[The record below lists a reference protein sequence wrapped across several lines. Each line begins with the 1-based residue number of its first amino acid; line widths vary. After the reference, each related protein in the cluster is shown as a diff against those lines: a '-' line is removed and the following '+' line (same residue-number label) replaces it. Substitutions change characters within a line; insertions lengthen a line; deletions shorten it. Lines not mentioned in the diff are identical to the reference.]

1 MESTVKFTTYALAPD
16 VWQINETGAGQDVDS
31 YLIVGSERAMLV
43 DSLMS
48 RGDRRLYDIVREKTD
63 KPIVVVHTHAH
74 GDHVGAELREFI
86 DAGCEIWL
94 GEHDFGI
101 LGGFGASY
109 PKEPF
114 KALTDGQRISL
125 GDRTLEVI
133 EVAGHTPGSV
143 VFLDRDRRQMF
154 SGDTVGSGP
163 IWLQLPHSVRLGEFC
178 ENLKR
183 LEAEIAPIHG
193 LVLYTGHRSQSP
205 VQLTGMYVTHMR
217 ELVEMIL
224 SGEYVGDEVPF
235 MGERFP
241 NARTASYGLVN
252 GLVYSTENM

>member
-1 MESTVKFTTYALAPD
+1 MESTAKFTTHALAPD
-16 VWQINETGAGQDVDS
+16 VWQINENGAGQDVDC
-31 YLIVGSERAMLV
+31 YLIVGSEKALLV

-63 KPIVVVHTHAH
+63 KPVIVVHTHAH

-86 DAGCEIWL
+86 DAGCEVCL
-94 GEHDFGI
+94 SEKDFGI

-109 PKEPF
+109 PQSAFTP
-114 KALTDGQRISL
+114 LTDGQKISL

-133 EVAGHTPGSV
+133 EVPGHTPGSV

-163 IWLQLPHSVRLGEFC
+163 IWLQLPHSVPLHEFL
-178 ENLKR
+178 ENLKK

-224 SGEYVGDEVPF
+224 SGEYVGDEVP
-235 MGERFP
+235 MMAERFP

-252 GLVYSTENM
+252 GLIYNTENM